1 MTAKQREPEVVNA
14 FVSLTDSLLDD
25 FDVVD
30 LMTQLTGDC
39 ARLLDVAS
47 AGLLLA
53 DARGELHVLAATSD
67 EIQDLELFQIQ
78 RDEGPCRDCYH
89 TGEPISVEDLRTEQ
103 ARWPQFVPAAIE
115 GGFASVHAVPMR
127 ARRTVLG
134 VLGLFGTSV
143 GNLNAEDLNLGQAL
157 AYVATVA
164 LMQDHSAPIDAF
176 VPRFQAVLNNRGVV
190 EQAKG
195 VIYETYG
202 LSMGEAFGKL
212 RDYAHEHDE
221 HLSDVA
227 RNVVSRPGGT
237 STVLRALAPGRTEDA
252 RRN

>member
-1 MTAKQREPEVVNA
+1 MTPEQREPEVVKA

-25 FDVVD
+25 FDAVD
-30 LMTQLTGDC
+30 LLTQLTGDC

-67 EIQDLELFQIQ
+67 EIQDLELFQAQ

-89 TGEPISVEDLRTEQ
+89 AGEPISVEDLRAEE

-143 GNLNAEDLNLGQAL
+143 GSLNAEDLNLAQAL
-157 AYVATVA
+157 AHVATVA
-164 LMQDHSAPIDAF
+164 LMQDHSTPLDAF
-176 VPRFQAVLNNRGVV
+176 VPRFHAVLNSRGVV

-202 LSMGEAFGKL
+202 LSMGAAFGRL

-221 HLSDVA
+221 HLTDVA
-227 RNVVSRPGGT
+227 RNVVSRSPQT
-237 STVLRALAPGRTEDA
+237 SSVLRAMSPERTADT
-252 RRN
+252 RRT